1 MILVL
6 CVGCLTTADAQTTFT
21 QRLKKSQSG
30 EGHVT
35 VHHDT
40 AIDELVNGKPEAQ
53 PAPSSSVKKESATT
67 PKDKD
72 TKTVVKPVQ
81 EQTLLPDTADHKKV
95 AVGGVKV
102 TGYRIQLFAGGN
114 SRNDRLEAERIR
126 SSVKAQLPGE
136 PVYVHFYS
144 PRWICRIGNYRTYE
158 EAHEK
163 LVLLRNM
170 GYQQATIVKGKITV
184 KY

>member
-6 CVGCLTTADAQTTFT
+6 CVGCLTTANAQTTFT
-21 QRLKKSQSG
+21 QRLQKSQSG

-53 PAPSSSVKKESATT
+53 PSPAPSARKEPAT

-72 TKTVVKPVQ
+72 TKTALKTVQ
-81 EQTLLPDTADHKKV
+81 EQTLLPDTSDHKKV
-95 AVGGVKV
+95 VVGGIKV
-102 TGYRIQLFAGGN
+102 MGYRIQLFAGGN

-126 SSVKAQLPGE
+126 SAVKAQLPGE

-144 PRWICRIGNYRTYE
+144 PRWICRVGNYRTYE